1 MTTDDEFLYSSGIS
15 DNIILDVFPKYLIV
29 FCIGIFFSEFHLF
42 STRYVYEL
50 PLTTLCRKNI
60 ILQLGLEVLK
70 YFHMAR

>member
-1 MTTDDEFLYSSGIS
+1 MTDDEFLYSSGIS

-29 FCIGIFFSEFHLF
+29 FCIGVFFSEFHLF

-50 PLTTLCRKNI
+50 PFTVS
-60 ILQLGLEVLK
+60 LEVWK